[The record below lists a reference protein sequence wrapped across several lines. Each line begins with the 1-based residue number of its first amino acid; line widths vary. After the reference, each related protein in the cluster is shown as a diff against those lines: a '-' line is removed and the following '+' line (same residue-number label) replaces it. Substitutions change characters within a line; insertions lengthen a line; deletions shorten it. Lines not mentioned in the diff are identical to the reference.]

1 MKNKEV
7 SKIYLKLDKISDAY
21 SDYST
26 SEQVTIKEDFQ
37 QHIMNLA
44 DDKSIRNNVEI
55 NIHLATPASDDEK
68 KSLIYAIKTHN
79 KNLIRDTKNTQKRY
93 LLLSALLLMASI
105 VTALIYLHIT
115 EYVKSAIVEFF
126 LEVGAWVFLWEL
138 VDILSFQLPSIWFK
152 AYLNKRIIKSKIN
165 FIGETDCCN
174 EEIPNDEKK

>member
-7 SKIYLKLDKISDAY
+7 SKIYLKLDRISDAY

-26 SEQVTIKEDFQ
+26 TEQVSIKEDFQ

-55 NIHLATPASDDEK
+55 NIHLSTPATNDEK
-68 KSLIYAIKTHN
+68 NSLVSAIKTHN
-79 KNLIRDTKNTQKRY
+79 RNLIRDTLNMQKRY
-93 LLLSALLLMASI
+93 LLISALLLVASI
-105 VTALIYLHIT
+105 FTALIYLHIT
-115 EYVKSAIVEFF
+115 EFVKSEILEFF

-138 VDILSFQLPSIWFK
+138 VDIISFQLPSIWFK

-165 FIGETDCCN
+165 FIGDTNC
-174 EEIPNDEKK
+174 

>member
-7 SKIYLKLDKISDAY
+7 SQIYLKLDKISDAY
-21 SDYST
+21 SYYST
-26 SEQVTIKEDFQ
+26 TEWVSIKEDFQ

-44 DDKSIRNNVEI
+44 DDKSIRNNIEI
-55 NIHLATPASDDEK
+55 NIHLGTPATETEK
-68 KSLIYAIKTHN
+68 NALVSAIKTHN
-79 KNLIRDTKNTQKRY
+79 KNLIQDTKNTQKRY
-93 LLLSALLLMASI
+93 LLLSALLLIASI
-105 VTALIYLHIT
+105 ATALIYLHIT

-165 FIGETDCCN
+165 FIGETVCCN